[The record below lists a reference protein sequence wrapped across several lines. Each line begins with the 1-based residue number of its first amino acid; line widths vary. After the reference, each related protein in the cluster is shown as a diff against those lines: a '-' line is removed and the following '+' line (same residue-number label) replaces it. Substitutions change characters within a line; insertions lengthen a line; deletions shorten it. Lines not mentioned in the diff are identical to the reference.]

1 MLANQYKFK
10 SPKLGVIILFSNDEQ
25 EIQRINFNKILK
37 NNSIKFCLVNNAS
50 KDNTIG
56 KLENIYRQTNN
67 IAVLDIKK
75 DKGIKVAVK
84 EGVRYLK
91 NHKSLNAIVYFE
103 FNKIQNFENLMRKV
117 NLLFTEGNG
126 LKSKLNSST
135 RTNLKNILSL
145 EELIGK
151 KVAAQN
157 EFIPLMDFK
166 GSMRFQNYNN

>member
-1 MLANQYKFK
+1 LLANQYKFK
-10 SPKLGVIILFSNDEQ
+10 SPKTGVIILFSNDEQ

-84 EGVRYLK
+84 AGVRYLK
-91 NHKSLNAIVYFE
+91 NHESLNAIVYFE

-151 KVAAQN
+151 KEAAQN